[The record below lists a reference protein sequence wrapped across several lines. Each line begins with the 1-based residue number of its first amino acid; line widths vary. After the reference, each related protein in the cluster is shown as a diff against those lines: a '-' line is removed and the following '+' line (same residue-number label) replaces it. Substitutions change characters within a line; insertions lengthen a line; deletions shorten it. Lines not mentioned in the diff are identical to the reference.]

1 MNRKNHNL
9 IYLLLTAL
17 TVIGGYAFLRYAYR
31 ISDRLPFTQEII
43 LIVLGTVATV
53 LITALLLNKQ
63 TEVEL
68 QKEQRVRFLE
78 LKSQVYMDLIRHIE
92 TVLLDRSASRE
103 DAIKL
108 QFLGH
113 RLSIVASPAV
123 LVEFERFLQTY
134 NDALSDRIF
143 NPGDSARI
151 SRALAELTI
160 AIRRDLVGELDE
172 NTGQSQAFI
181 KHQVLDNADEAI
193 KGTRSG

>member
-1 MNRKNHNL
+1 MSRKNHNL
-9 IYLLLTAL
+9 VYLLLTAI
-17 TVIGGYAFLRYAYR
+17 TVVGGYIFLRYAYK
-31 ISDRLPFTQEII
+31 IADSLPFTQEIV

-78 LKSQVYMDLIRHIE
+78 LKSQVYMDLIQHIE
-92 TVLLDRSASRE
+92 SILLDRSASRE

-113 RLSIVASPAV
+113 RLSITASPAV
-123 LVEFERFLQTY
+123 LVEFERFLQIY
-134 NDALSDRIF
+134 NRALADHTF
-143 NPGDSARI
+143 NPGDSAKI

-160 AIRRDLVGELDE
+160 AIRRDLIGELDE

-193 KGTRSG
+193 RGTRSN